1 MADENR
7 QNPGTTA
14 KEDPFRQVYGDITFF
29 VDSMVSE
36 YELVPEVLRMMQQ
49 GKAKVEL
56 KKRYLLRAINED
68 WINVVEDSLMAL
80 DTCIRNPTKYI
91 EEIEEVVPIELSRTL
106 SPRSIQHLATHTN
119 LISKIEGDDITPSK
133 ILNVHRE
140 ETLMTY
146 ENKFVNT
153 LINRLYMFVNRRY
166 EIAKREGEDEQTTS
180 MDFSEEFT
188 HGKVTGKMHFRVE
201 ITENSADTDD
211 RADRNYFSSSALF
224 RRVEKLNSIVS
235 TYLHSQFCQDM
246 GNNFIRPP
254 VMRTNAILKNKDLHQ
269 LLDLWMFIESY
280 ESAGYSM
287 LIQEDLKDV
296 DREYIKELY
305 STLALQYL
313 IFRYNIRST
322 FGSDPSLASQTTEE
336 ELRPEIVDSLNE
348 LSADEFKVTYGSR
361 KQVLPSAARV
371 ANLTPEDR
379 LMLDS
384 IDIALEADALSSGKE
399 LGHIPLQSERTE
411 PSPAEQEMAK
421 TAAEEQLEKIEKIK
435 SQLESE
441 EELARAMGILPE
453 EPEQAEEPETAEET
467 GGEAETEADGNTPA
481 SGSEETSNDNDIE
494 ESDGGNE
501 AEEDQG
507 TDRTDGPV
515 GGRHRPPR
523 RRDRARLDAALARG
537 ADVHIRARR
546 RVGSNTKYGAGH
558 SGKVIHP
565 RRTSLRGKRFGR

>member
-36 YELVPEVLRMMQQ
+36 YALVPEVLRMMQQ

-119 LISKIEGDDITPSK
+119 LISKIEGDEITPSK

-188 HGKVTGKMHFRVE
+188 HGKVTGKMHFRME

-348 LSADEFKVTYGSR
+348 LTADEFKVTYGSR

-421 TAAEEQLEKIEKIK
+421 TAAEEQLEKIEKIQ

-441 EELARAMGILPE
+441 KELARAMGILPE
-453 EPEQAEEPETAEET
+453 ETVETAETPEETVETAETPEET
-467 GGEAETEADGNTPA
+467 GETE
-481 SGSEETSNDNDIE
+481 ETINDNDKP

-546 RVGSNTKYGAGH
+546 RVGTYKQHGAVH
-558 SGKVIHP
+558 PGKVIHP

>member
-36 YELVPEVLRMMQQ
+36 YALVPEVLRMMQQ

-119 LISKIEGDDITPSK
+119 LISKIEGDEITPSK

-188 HGKVTGKMHFRVE
+188 HGKVTGKMHFRME

-453 EPEQAEEPETAEET
+453 ETVETAETPEETVETAETPEET
-467 GGEAETEADGNTPA
+467 GETE
-481 SGSEETSNDNDIE
+481 ETINDNDKP

-546 RVGSNTKYGAGH
+546 RVGTYKQHGAVH
-558 SGKVIHP
+558 PGKVIYP

>member
-7 QNPGTTA
+7 QTPGTTA

-36 YELVPEVLRMMQQ
+36 YALVPEVLRMMQQ

-119 LISKIEGDDITPSK
+119 LISKIEGDEITPSK

-188 HGKVTGKMHFRVE
+188 HGKVTGKMHFRME

-224 RRVEKLNSIVS
+224 RRVEKLNGIVS

-348 LSADEFKVTYGSR
+348 LTADEFKVTYGSR

-453 EPEQAEEPETAEET
+453 ETVETAETPEETVETAETPEET
-467 GGEAETEADGNTPA
+467 GETE
-481 SGSEETSNDNDIE
+481 ETINDNDKP

-546 RVGSNTKYGAGH
+546 RVGTYKQHGAVH
-558 SGKVIHP
+558 PGKVIYP